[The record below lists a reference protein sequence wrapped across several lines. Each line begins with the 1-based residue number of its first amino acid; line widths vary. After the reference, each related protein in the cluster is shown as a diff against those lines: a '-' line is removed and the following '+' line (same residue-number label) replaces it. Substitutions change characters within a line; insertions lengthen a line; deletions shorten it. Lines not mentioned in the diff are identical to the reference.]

1 MRASLFLL
9 LSILVVNLAVD
20 WYILR
25 QISSRVKTH
34 RRFWY
39 RTELWTS
46 VTMVLLLMTAIIVP
60 ARNGSNH
67 VLLTKMWLLFGYLTV
82 YVPKITAVLFDLI
95 ASVPCLFGH
104 KRIKPITVIGITIGT
119 AIFLGMWWGALINR
133 FRTDTREVTIEITD
147 LPESFDGY
155 RIVQFSDLHTG
166 TYDNDTS
173 YVSSLVDD
181 INNLEGD
188 VVVFTGDIV
197 NRESSELHP
206 FVNVLRR
213 LHASDG
219 VFAILGNH
227 DYGDYMTWD
236 SPADKQRNMEALY
249 SALQRSGMDLLRN
262 ETRWLRRGNDSIAL
276 IGVEN
281 IGDPPFPVY
290 GSLLRAYP
298 TPGDDVTKILLT
310 HNPAHWTDSISGHD
324 EIHIPLTLSGHT
336 HAMQIEMMG
345 ISPAAL
351 RYPTW
356 GGLYTDAH
364 EHHQLYVNIGAGTV
378 GMPMRLGATPEITV
392 ITLRRRK

>member
-1 MRASLFLL
+1 
-9 LSILVVNLAVD
+9 
-20 WYILR
+20 
-25 QISSRVKTH
+25 
-34 RRFWY
+34 
-39 RTELWTS
+39 
-46 VTMVLLLMTAIIVP
+46 MVLLLMTAIIVP